1 MRKIISILSVVMI
14 VLNVQAYAADDDR
27 EQINGRVD
35 EIVSGVLGDVSGEDT
50 MNYLEAAVCINKVAG
65 LSDNSIIG
73 HEIDEIYSEDGD
85 DWFSSKQF
93 SRRWFLGDY
102 LYAMGLTTV
111 FVPDNV
117 FCMDSVKESGAQ
129 GLLCFW
135 GAYLDVNCTI
145 GNAVELAVNCVR
157 KEECDYKREG
167 AECGLYNGDEYD
179 SDITVDGLK
188 SIMSNMFTLSGE
200 LYFPS
205 DLDNGMIDSAYLSS
219 DDMTYYERYK
229 KRMNFKDE
237 VLNIHGTA
245 ISVKT
250 NDFGAKLIGF
260 RELCEIFGMTVEWDN
275 GKIKLTNGNGTYDI
289 RLDDF
294 EGNRKMLTDRNIFA
308 YHPKVDEFWHV
319 IFDKSVDCFGQY
331 EMIND
336 RIYLY
341 PETFRKF
348 TEHMDIDSGITPDA
362 LVPGAGSC
370 SDVYVEKDIER
381 TCDTEIQEII
391 ICPGLG

>member
-35 EIVSGVLGDVSGEDT
+35 EIVYGVLGDVSEEDT

-73 HEIDEIYSEDGD
+73 HEIDEIIDEGNDKLL
-85 DWFSSKQF
+85 SSRQIA
-93 SRRWFLGDY
+93 RRWFLGDY
-102 LYAMGLTTV
+102 LYAVGYTTV
-111 FVPDNV
+111 FQP
-117 FCMDSVKESGAQ
+117 KQ
-129 GLLCFW
+129 QIL
-135 GAYLDVNCTI
+135 VNDAEVLGVRSLYSLWSANFKANSTI

-188 SIMSNMFTLSGE
+188 SIMRNMFTLSGE

-362 LVPGAGSC
+362 LMPGAGLC
-370 SDVYVEKDIER
+370 SDVYVEKDYGRMSDVKPKEEVLCHGI
-381 TCDTEIQEII
+381 T
-391 ICPGLG
+391 